1 MDDRART
8 GIGEAVGWMRAGRMW
23 TQGDLAREAGV
34 SPTTVSGI
42 ESGRIS
48 RPHFGTIRKLA
59 AALGVDPPEIL
70 GGQEARRERASD
82 LSLEWA
88 NSARDE
94 DFEEGLESAT
104 LGQLEDLSRV
114 LHGERA
120 RLQQLYGESPRGSRE
135 RRIIKAQIREVSAQS
150 GSVSTSAMFHR
161 DAEEGERARQDSH
174 LRPADRK

>member
-1 MDDRART
+1 MESSGAQN
-8 GIGEAVGWMRAGRMW
+8 GIGEVVISIRKRRMW
-23 TQGDLAREAGV
+23 TQGDLAREARV

-59 AALGVDPPEIL
+59 AALGVDPQEIMN
-70 GGQEARRERASD
+70 GPRQQEPSD

-88 NSARDE
+88 GSARDE
-94 DFEEGLESAT
+94 DFEKAVESAS
-104 LGQLEDLSRV
+104 LGDLHELSRV
-114 LHGERA
+114 LDDERA
-120 RLQQLYGESPRGSRE
+120 RLQELYGRSPRGSRE

-161 DAEEGERARQDSH
+161 DAESEDESASTAG
-174 LRPADRK
+174 

>member
-1 MDDRART
+1 MYSRRMDDGLGR
-8 GIGEAVGWMRAGRMW
+8 GVGETVGWMRAGRMW

-59 AALGVDPPEIL
+59 AALGVDPQEIL
-70 GGQEARRERASD
+70 GGSGARRERTSD

-94 DFEEGLESAT
+94 DFEEGLESAS
-104 LGQLEDLSRV
+104 LGQLRNLSQV
-114 LHGERA
+114 LEGEHA
-120 RLQQLYGESPRGSRE
+120 RLQKLYGESPRGSRE
-135 RRIIKAQIREVSAQS
+135 RRIIKAHIREVAAQS
-150 GSVSTSAMFHR
+150 GSVRTSVMFHL
-161 DAEEGERARQDSH
+161 DAEPDAPEQAG
-174 LRPADRK
+174 